1 MLNKIIIFVILV
13 GFLLFTLPETTIG
26 KLPYVLNIKLFI
38 EHNFEVGVDKT
49 KTQIQNTTKRI
60 QNIFVRVKNK
70 IIDTFNSTKLFIN
83 EKIQAVKDLTDAL
96 NRLTN
101 WGSSTQE

>member
-1 MLNKIIIFVILV
+1 MLNKIIILIILV

-49 KTQIQNTTKRI
+49 KTKIQVLIKTTQNTSI
-60 QNIFVRVKNK
+60 RVKNR
-70 IIDTFNSTKLFIN
+70 IIDTFNLVRLFID
-83 EKIQAVKDLTDAL
+83 EKVQAVKDLTDAL